1 MSQPGDHFDI
11 DAWVD
16 FARDLSPTDR
26 RKAMQHHA
34 ALCAACSEIAAFF
47 KKVWQAGQEMKSG
60 TVPADWSRKAEQ
72 ILRDNMLEP
81 IRLLPVRTALLAFDS
96 FTAITPLQVRASSG
110 SSRHLT
116 YETDDCALDLQ
127 IDDRRNAT
135 TDVFILGQITN
146 RRTPALPVPA
156 IHVLLLS
163 GEKVLASASSNDFG
177 EFQLAC
183 KPKRRMRISFPFEGS
198 RVDVRLD
205 DLLNEESAHL

>member
-1 MSQPGDHFDI
+1 MSAPGDHFEI
-11 DAWVD
+11 DDWVD
-16 FARDLSPTDR
+16 FVRDLCPPDR
-26 RKAMQHHA
+26 RKAMQQHVA
-34 ALCAACSEIAAFF
+34 SCTACSEMAAFF
-47 KKVWQAGQEMKSG
+47 TKVWQAGREMRSD

-72 ILRDNMLEP
+72 ILRGNILEP
-81 IRLLPVRTALLAFDS
+81 IRRLPIRTAILAFDS
-96 FTAITPLQVRASSG
+96 FTTIAPLPVRASSG

-146 RRTPALPVPA
+146 RRTPDLPVPA
-156 IHVLLLS
+156 THVLLLS
-163 GEKVLASASSNDFG
+163 GEKLLASASSNDFG